1 MYENYCRIR
10 DERGVTDY
18 TVAKETGLSQSVFS
32 DWKKGKSTP
41 KTEKLLRIAQY
52 FGISLDYLVTGQK
65 TPAEAAKTAQEPRYS
80 RQVWE
85 LLVEAEKATTDDLRA
100 TTEMLRRLNAYAAMI
115 REQEGR
121 GSDAES

>member
-18 TVAKETGLSQSVFS
+18 TVARGTGLSQSVFS

-41 KTEKLLRIAQY
+41 KTEKLLRIARY

-65 TPAEAAKTAQEPRYS
+65 TVAEATTAPPEPRYS
-80 RQVWE
+80 RHVWE
-85 LLVEAEKATTDDLRA
+85 LLVEAEKATADDVAAA
-100 TTEMLRRLNAYAAMI
+100 TVMLKRLNAYAQAI
-115 REQEGR
+115 REQER
-121 GSDAES
+121 GKDAEG

>member
-41 KTEKLLRIAQY
+41 KTEKLLRIAKY

-65 TPAEAAKTAQEPRYS
+65 TPAEATTAPQEPRYS
-80 RQVWE
+80 RAVWE
-85 LLVEAEKATTDDLRA
+85 LLVEAEKATADDVAAA
-100 TTEMLRRLNAYAAMI
+100 TAMLRRLNAYARMI

-121 GSDAES
+121 GEDADR